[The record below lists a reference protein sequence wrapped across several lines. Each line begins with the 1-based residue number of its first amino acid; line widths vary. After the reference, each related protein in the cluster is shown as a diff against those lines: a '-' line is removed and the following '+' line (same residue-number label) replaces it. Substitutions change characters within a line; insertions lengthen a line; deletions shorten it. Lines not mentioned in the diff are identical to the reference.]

1 MIFDR
6 LEKQFYDLIAAFE
19 AEEITY
25 SEFEY
30 EFAAFGDNTAIAV
43 GEELFT
49 FWANIPGD
57 YLQQRKNELI

>member
-25 SEFEY
+25 SGSVAKF
-30 EFAAFGDNTAIAV
+30 
-43 GEELFT
+43 
-49 FWANIPGD
+49 
-57 YLQQRKNELI
+57 

>member
-6 LEKQFYDLIAAFE
+6 LEKQFYELIAAFE

-49 FWANIPGD
+49 FWANIPRD
-57 YLQQRKNELI
+57 YLQQAKKQM

>member
-1 MIFDR
+1 MIYDR
-6 LEKQFYDLIAAFE
+6 LEKQFFELIAAFE
-19 AEEITY
+19 AGEITY

-30 EFAAFGDNTAIAV
+30 EFSTFGDNTAIAV

-57 YLQQRKNELI
+57 YLQQKEK

>member
-30 EFAAFGDNTAIAV
+30 EFAAFGDNTDIAV

-49 FWANIPGD
+49 F
-57 YLQQRKNELI
+57 

>member
-6 LEKQFYDLIAAFE
+6 LEKQFYELISAFE
-19 AEEITY
+19 AGEITY

-57 YLQQRKNELI
+57 YLQQKEK

>member
-19 AEEITY
+19 AEGLTY
-25 SEFEY
+25 SDFST
-30 EFAAFGDNTAIAV
+30 FGEDTAIAV

-49 FWANIPGD
+49 FWANIPGE
-57 YLQQRKNELI
+57 YLQQKEK

>member
-43 GEELFT
+43 GEELLLFGPIYQEIT
-49 FWANIPGD
+49 FSKEKMN
-57 YLQQRKNELI
+57 

>member
-6 LEKQFYDLIAAFE
+6 LEKQFFELIAAFE

-30 EFAAFGDNTAIAV
+30 EFSAFGDNIAIAV

-57 YLQQRKNELI
+57 YLQQKE

>member
-1 MIFDR
+1 MIFNR
-6 LEKQFYDLIAAFE
+6 LEKQFYELIAAFE
-19 AEEITY
+19 AEEISY

-49 FWANIPGD
+49 FLANIPGD
-57 YLQQRKNELI
+57 YLQRKEK

>member
-25 SEFEY
+25 REFEY
-30 EFAAFGDNTAIAV
+30 EFSTFGDNTAIAV

-57 YLQQRKNELI
+57 YLPRKEK